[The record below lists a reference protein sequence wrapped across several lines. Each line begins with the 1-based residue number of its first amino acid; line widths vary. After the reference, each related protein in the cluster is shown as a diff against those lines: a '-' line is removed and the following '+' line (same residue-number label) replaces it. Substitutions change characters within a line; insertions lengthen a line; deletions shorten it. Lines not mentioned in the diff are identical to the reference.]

1 MQLETL
7 ELLEPLDLRDPLVF
21 PDNLDRLEIP
31 DHLVIVVVQGLVVKL
46 AELESRDLMDL
57 LDHLAH
63 LGLPLVTSYY

>member
-21 PDNLDRLEIP
+21 LDNLDRLEIP
-31 DHLVIVVVQGLVVKL
+31 DQLVIVVVQGLVVKL
-46 AELESRDLMDL
+46 AELENQDLMEL